1 MTRADAIVIG
11 GGIVGVASA
20 WHLAERGARVVLL
33 EKGEVCAGAS
43 YGNAGWMSPSHG
55 TPLPSPG
62 VIRQGLRWLLDPE
75 SPFYVKPRL
84 DPALIRWL
92 FGFVRAATARRS
104 RETMR
109 LNRELTL
116 ASLIETVELV
126 DKHGLDFGLEPRGL
140 VVVCESAEGRAHA
153 EHELAALRA
162 LGGEGRTLSPDEI
175 RALEPRVSPH
185 VAGGVFFPGDAHLR
199 PADLVNGLAGLAR
212 GRGVEILTGQDVL
225 VLEREGARIARVVTT
240 RGEFAADEVVLA
252 GGAWSPSLAKPLG
265 LRVPVQA
272 AKGYSVT
279 VECPPDFGSLP
290 LLLSEAKVAVTPL
303 GGGRLR
309 FAGTLE
315 LAGLDL
321 SVNLRRVAAILRAV
335 ERFVPGLTD
344 AKLIETWR
352 GLRPLTPDDRPI
364 IGRPRALS
372 NLIVAT
378 GHGMSGISQ
387 GVMTGKLVAELARG
401 EKPSLDL
408 APFSPD
414 RFA

>member
-20 WHLAERGARVVLL
+20 WQLAERGARVILL
-33 EKGEVCAGAS
+33 ERADVCAGAS

-62 VIRQGLRWLLDPE
+62 VISQGLRWLLDPE

-84 DPALIRWL
+84 DAALARWL
-92 FGFVRAATARRS
+92 LGFMRAATAARAH
-104 RETMR
+104 ETMR

-116 ASLIETVELV
+116 ASLALTAELAS
-126 DKHGLDFGLEPRGL
+126 KHGLDFGFEPRGL
-140 VVVCESAEGRAHA
+140 VVVCESASGLASARR
-153 EHELAALRA
+153 ELDELRA
-162 LGGEGRTLSPDEI
+162 LGGDGRALSAAELHE
-175 RALEPRVSPH
+175 LEPRIAKH
-185 VAGGVFFPGDAHLR
+185 VAGGVFFPEDAHLR
-199 PADLVNGLAGLAR
+199 PADLVHGLAGLAR
-212 GRGVEILTGQDVL
+212 ARGVEILTGQDVL
-225 VLEREGARIARVVTT
+225 AFERDGARIARVFTT
-240 RGEFAADEVVLA
+240 RGEFEAEAFVLA
-252 GGAWSPSLAKPLG
+252 AGAWSPEVAAGLG
-265 LRVPVQA
+265 LRLPVQA

-279 VECPPDFGSLP
+279 VQCPPDFGKRP
-290 LLLSEAKVAVTPL
+290 LLLSEAKVALTPL
-303 GGGRLR
+303 GERLR

-321 SVNLRRVAAILRAV
+321 SVNLRRVRAILRAV
-335 ERFVPGLTD
+335 ERFVPGLT
-344 AKLIETWR
+344 AAPRIETWR

-364 IGRPRALS
+364 LGRSRACP

-401 EKPSLDL
+401 ERTSLDV